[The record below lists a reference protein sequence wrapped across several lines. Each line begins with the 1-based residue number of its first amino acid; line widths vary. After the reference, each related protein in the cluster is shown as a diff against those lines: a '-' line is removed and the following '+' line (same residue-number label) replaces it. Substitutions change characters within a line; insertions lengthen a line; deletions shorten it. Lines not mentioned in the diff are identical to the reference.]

1 MISTAKS
8 QRGGIAVFFGAVQ
21 LDLLVYIP
29 TDQDIFIPENAST
42 ARKVYIPYGLFAMNE
57 MKSPTQKKIHAYFE
71 RKATAIFWP
80 GDLPKILRDL
90 REECNALDLNAE
102 QILKFLLE
110 EEVLCKAE
118 FRSPTYPPIVRYLWG
133 HPSSYQLAISLRRNS
148 FLCHR
153 TALVLHGLEQ
163 PSKLIYVNQEQTP
176 KSPSEGVTQEAI
188 TSAFANHQ
196 RQSKYLFKYVGAQ
209 YLLLSG
215 KNTGRTGVV
224 QMKGPDGKDVDV
236 TDLERTLIDVV
247 VRPAYAGG
255 INQVAQAYK
264 QAAHNLRK
272 TDLDKGIDQLAAS
285 IYAHGLLQSL
295 VARKDKPGKY
305 AVAARRRR
313 LLALESLA
321 ES

>member
-1 MISTAKS
+1 
-8 QRGGIAVFFGAVQ
+8 
-21 LDLLVYIP
+21 
-29 TDQDIFIPENAST
+29 
-42 ARKVYIPYGLFAMNE
+42 

-118 FRSPTYPPIVRYLWG
+118 FRSPKYPPIVRYVWG

-188 TSAFANHQ
+188 TSAFVNHQ

-215 KNTGRTGVV
+215 KNTGRTGVL

-264 QAAHNLRK
+264 QAAHRVDIDYMIKLLKNMQYVYPYHQSIGFLLERAGRTEEECRK
-272 TDLDKGIDQLAAS
+272 LKKLGTELDFYLDYKMKNPAYSQKWRL
-285 IYAHGLLQSL
+285 YYPLL
-295 VARKDKPGKY
+295 
-305 AVAARRRR
+305 
-313 LLALESLA
+313 
-321 ES
+321 

>member
-1 MISTAKS
+1 MKHISFKSGFLISTAKS
-8 QRGGIAVFFGAVQ
+8 QRGDRGYASEQCSLICW
-21 LDLLVYIP
+21 YIYQQIKP
-29 TDQDIFIPENAST
+29 SPFH
-42 ARKVYIPYGLFAMNE
+42 E
-57 MKSPTQKKIHAYFE
+57 MKSPPQKKIHAYLE

-133 HPSSYQLAISLRRNS
+133 HPSSYQLAISPRRNS

-215 KNTGRTGVV
+215 KNTGRTGVL

-264 QAAHNLRK
+264 QAAHRVDVDHMIKLLKNMQYVYPYHQSIGFLLERAGRTEEECRK
-272 TDLDKGIDQLAAS
+272 LKKLGTELIS
-285 IYAHGLLQSL
+285 IWTT
-295 VARKDKPGKY
+295 K
-305 AVAARRRR
+305 
-313 LLALESLA
+313 
-321 ES
+321 